1 MGVQVP
7 PGAPLIKREK
17 IMQKMTPSKIF
28 RKTEAATELAWI
40 SGSVIV
46 FGILAFVVLSY
57 F

>member
-1 MGVQVP
+1 
-7 PGAPLIKREK
+7 
-17 IMQKMTPSKIF
+17 MQKMTPSKIF
-28 RKTEAATELAWI
+28 RKTEAARELAWI